1 MSEITSTQTAGSCGP
16 ACEGE
21 SLIIEVIGKDHPEGH
36 TFRIYDESDNE
47 QQEWLE
53 NQVQVE
59 DLDESMLTIWPWKG
73 QTNRNVWLD
82 IEAREGAPIRVPLFN
97 GVASTP
103 RQLERQWNRIWAIVP
118 LAMINDPDPEPGQ
131 SAGNVVPVRP
141 GFIYIFRNG
150 TLWREIEVRNG
161 EAGAPEFCDV
171 RLADYLE
178 PGSSGVTDD
187 HRDVAGKPLP
197 GIWLPVCHMNNSVLV
212 EFQMAFSEVQL
223 SAERITY
230 LELNNAA
237 RQQRCQTL
245 RGPEPPVSPL
255 DSTEQQMTAGGLV
268 SLTPLPP
275 MRLRES
281 ELEQRLPRPWN
292 QVYDLSGTHASSL
305 FSQAR
310 EELQAFGTG
319 GASAEE
325 AWEAAYYSDAPLR
338 GAPAARADALLAGS
352 EPDSINTELWQAL
365 DTSEDAL
372 SSAKENHYAGV
383 ILEDRL
389 FSLRH
394 RLTQALEAHRLLT
407 GLLEAVGQKPHSDSA
422 QLVYRLMGPK
432 RLGGHDN
439 PLHVYLDEIDSS
451 RFGPRHTHLLT
462 AQRQLA
468 REELAEA
475 QKQLAGLIRQTDNQ
489 IAMADLFSLSNAD
502 YIEGFAVT
510 RDLFLALALD
520 PDGIDH
526 LARAESTSEAQ
537 IQDANDLVLKIV
549 EEGSDQPLHRML
561 FPSEESQGP
570 DGVAHGSAAK
580 GECGDGRCRPA
591 DLERLPDQ
599 PPKTDEVQTLTAA
612 ALAGL
617 AKTDAI
623 DLSSEAKRWMAAV
636 GATLDGIDKHVRAL
650 ANRLKSQAYRLDS
663 RLYGPLLRMAKARDP
678 SLLGSVQR
686 VARNAVPQGWVI
698 LGLRDPASGLDM
710 GLTEADREYVHKSN
724 GHRRF
729 YGEYMDADG
738 NPLASTRKSDIPNLA
753 DTAEARQ
760 MQVYAAPESSEVVRA
775 QRDMRRLKRW
785 DEFFSRIRV
794 PYLVLVLEGHNIWN
808 EASLARK
815 LLAEKGRFRA
825 GVGATSAIVDLLFA
839 GTIAAE
845 RLSMDLG
852 IWKSTSIRLNKTAFT
867 INPEIIGK
875 GSTKLA
881 DALPRIVSRRL
892 LGGMVT
898 AGLTITVSLLDMA
911 HEWDT
916 GDMDSAAAYG
926 ASAVGGGM
934 MLMGG
939 LMMTKMTEAGIAP
952 ILLGMGPWGWVLAGA
967 TVAIGAGLLAA
978 MLDDPPLVDW
988 LKIGPF
994 GPEQDD
1000 AYPHLADNPEE
1011 TYYRLVN
1018 LLAKPRIAIE
1028 TVNNLHAKLA
1038 GEGYAIDAGQE
1049 RKFAAINTVVR
1060 VENNLAAMLDS
1071 SSLNIAM
1078 RPVTVTRTPTRRG
1091 LRTRR
1096 EIAEESPNVI
1106 LEKPLPNGKAC
1117 YLALPSRET
1126 FKATWGQEGVRTRE
1140 VVVRAQWQASVEFD
1154 EACRNL
1160 VFPAPELHDSTIFD
1174 LVAHGEPDFSETG
1187 RLFWA
1192 DEQTHKTEE
1201 ST

>member
-407 GLLEAVGQKPHSDSA
+407 GLLEAVGQK
-422 QLVYRLMGPK
+422 QYYIIK
-432 RLGGHDN
+432 
-439 PLHVYLDEIDSS
+439 
-451 RFGPRHTHLLT
+451 
-462 AQRQLA
+462 
-468 REELAEA
+468 ELR
-475 QKQLAGLIRQTDNQ
+475 IN
-489 IAMADLFSLSNAD
+489 
-502 YIEGFAVT
+502 
-510 RDLFLALALD
+510 
-520 PDGIDH
+520 
-526 LARAESTSEAQ
+526 
-537 IQDANDLVLKIV
+537 LKN
-549 EEGSDQPLHRML
+549 S
-561 FPSEESQGP
+561 F
-570 DGVAHGSAAK
+570 
-580 GECGDGRCRPA
+580 
-591 DLERLPDQ
+591 
-599 PPKTDEVQTLTAA
+599 
-612 ALAGL
+612 
-617 AKTDAI
+617 
-623 DLSSEAKRWMAAV
+623 
-636 GATLDGIDKHVRAL
+636 
-650 ANRLKSQAYRLDS
+650 
-663 RLYGPLLRMAKARDP
+663 
-678 SLLGSVQR
+678 
-686 VARNAVPQGWVI
+686 
-698 LGLRDPASGLDM
+698 
-710 GLTEADREYVHKSN
+710 
-724 GHRRF
+724 
-729 YGEYMDADG
+729 
-738 NPLASTRKSDIPNLA
+738 
-753 DTAEARQ
+753 
-760 MQVYAAPESSEVVRA
+760 
-775 QRDMRRLKRW
+775 
-785 DEFFSRIRV
+785 
-794 PYLVLVLEGHNIWN
+794 
-808 EASLARK
+808 
-815 LLAEKGRFRA
+815 
-825 GVGATSAIVDLLFA
+825 
-839 GTIAAE
+839 
-845 RLSMDLG
+845 
-852 IWKSTSIRLNKTAFT
+852 
-867 INPEIIGK
+867 
-875 GSTKLA
+875 
-881 DALPRIVSRRL
+881 
-892 LGGMVT
+892 
-898 AGLTITVSLLDMA
+898 
-911 HEWDT
+911 
-916 GDMDSAAAYG
+916 
-926 ASAVGGGM
+926 
-934 MLMGG
+934 
-939 LMMTKMTEAGIAP
+939 
-952 ILLGMGPWGWVLAGA
+952 
-967 TVAIGAGLLAA
+967 
-978 MLDDPPLVDW
+978 
-988 LKIGPF
+988 
-994 GPEQDD
+994 
-1000 AYPHLADNPEE
+1000 
-1011 TYYRLVN
+1011 
-1018 LLAKPRIAIE
+1018 
-1028 TVNNLHAKLA
+1028 
-1038 GEGYAIDAGQE
+1038 
-1049 RKFAAINTVVR
+1049 
-1060 VENNLAAMLDS
+1060 
-1071 SSLNIAM
+1071 
-1078 RPVTVTRTPTRRG
+1078 
-1091 LRTRR
+1091 
-1096 EIAEESPNVI
+1096 
-1106 LEKPLPNGKAC
+1106 
-1117 YLALPSRET
+1117 
-1126 FKATWGQEGVRTRE
+1126 
-1140 VVVRAQWQASVEFD
+1140 
-1154 EACRNL
+1154 
-1160 VFPAPELHDSTIFD
+1160 
-1174 LVAHGEPDFSETG
+1174 
-1187 RLFWA
+1187 
-1192 DEQTHKTEE
+1192 
-1201 ST
+1201 

>member
-1 MSEITSTQTAGSCGP
+1 MSDSASTQAAGSCGP

-36 TFRIYDESDNE
+36 TFRIFDDSDNE

-53 NQVQVE
+53 NQGQVE
-59 DLDESMLTIWPWKG
+59 DLDGAVLHLWPWKE
-73 QTNRNVWLD
+73 QPRRNVWLD
-82 IEAREGAPIRVPLFN
+82 IAAREGDPIRVPLFN

-103 RQLERQWNRIWAIVP
+103 RQLERQWNRIWPVVP
-118 LAMINDPDPEPGQ
+118 LTMIHDPAPEPGQ
-131 SAGNVVPVRP
+131 PADNIVPARP
-141 GFIYIFRNG
+141 GFVYIFRNG

-161 EAGAPEFCDV
+161 EAGSPEFCDV
-171 RLADYLE
+171 RLTDYRA
-178 PGSSGVTDD
+178 PGSPGVTED
-187 HRDVAGKPLP
+187 HRAVAGKSLP
-197 GIWLPVCHMNNSVLV
+197 AIWLPVCQMNISTMD
-212 EFQMAFSEVQL
+212 EFQLAFSEVQL
-223 SAERITY
+223 SAERVTY
-230 LELNNAA
+230 LELNDAA
-237 RQQRCQTL
+237 RQQRCQAL
-245 RGPEPPVSPL
+245 RGPEPSLPPR
-255 DSTEQQMTAGGLV
+255 DSTEQRITAGQLV
-268 SLTPLPP
+268 SLGPLPE
-275 MRLRES
+275 MRLREP
-281 ELEQRLPRPWN
+281 ELEQRLPRPWK
-292 QVYDLSGTHASSL
+292 QVYDLSGSHASNL
-305 FSQAR
+305 FGQAK
-310 EELQAFGTG
+310 EETQAFSAGGT
-319 GASAEE
+319 SAEE

-338 GAPAARADALLAGS
+338 GAPGARADALLAEE
-352 EPDSINTELWQAL
+352 EPGTVNTGLWQTLNA
-365 DTSEDAL
+365 SEDAL
-372 SSAKENHYAGV
+372 SSAKKSYHAGV
-383 ILEDRL
+383 VLEDRL

-407 GLLEAVGQKPHSDSA
+407 GLLETVGRKPHSDSA
-422 QLVYRLMGPK
+422 QLVYRLMGPE
-432 RLGGHDN
+432 RLGGQEN
-439 PLHVYLDEIDSS
+439 PLHGHLDEIDSS
-451 RFGPRHTHLLT
+451 RFGPLHTHLLT

-489 IAMADLFSLSNAD
+489 IALADLFSLSSAD
-502 YIEGFAVT
+502 YIEGFALT
-510 RDLFLALALD
+510 RDLFQALAMD
-520 PDGIDH
+520 PNSVDH
-526 LARAESTSEAQ
+526 LARIESASEAQ
-537 IQDANDLVLKIV
+537 VKDANDLVLKIV

-561 FPSEESQGP
+561 FPPEQP
-570 DGVAHGSAAK
+570 DGTGSVVPGSTAR

-599 PPKTDEVQTLTAA
+599 PPEPDEVKTLTAA

-617 AKTDAI
+617 VKTDAI

-636 GATLDGIDKHVRAL
+636 GAVLDGIDKHVRAL

-678 SLLGSVQR
+678 SLLGSIQQ

-710 GLTEADREYVHKSN
+710 GLTKADREYVHKAN

-729 YGEYMDADG
+729 YGEYLDADG
-738 NPLASTRKSDIPNLA
+738 HPLASTRKSAIPDLA
-753 DTAEARQ
+753 DTAEARH

-775 QRDMRRLKRW
+775 QRDMRWLKRW
-785 DEFFSRIRV
+785 DEVFARIRV
-794 PYLVLVLEGHNIWN
+794 PYLVLVLEGHNIWREQN
-808 EASLARK
+808 LFRTTLAQNGRARA
-815 LLAEKGRFRA
+815 LAG
-825 GVGATSAIVDLLFA
+825 GLSALADLMFA

-845 RLSMDLG
+845 RLSMDLK
-852 IWKSTSIRLNKTAFT
+852 IWGDVSSRLGDRAFQT
-867 INPEIIGK
+867 TNPVFQRALPSLSRAIPEII
-875 GSTKLA
+875 TK
-881 DALPRIVSRRL
+881 RM

-967 TVAIGAGLLAA
+967 TVAVGAGVLATL
-978 MLDDPPLVDW
+978 LDDPPLVDW
-988 LKIGPF
+988 LKRGPF
-994 GPEQDD
+994 GPDQDD
-1000 AYPHLADNPEE
+1000 AYPHLANSPDE

-1028 TVNNLHAKLA
+1028 TVNNLHARLA
-1038 GEGYAIDAGQE
+1038 GEGYAVDAGQE
-1049 RKFAAINTVVR
+1049 GKFATINTVVR

-1071 SSLNIAM
+1071 ATLNVAM
-1078 RPVTVTRTPTRRG
+1078 RAVTVTRTPTRRG

-1096 EIAEESPNVI
+1096 ELAEESPQVI
-1106 LEKPLPNGKAC
+1106 LERSLPNGKAC

-1126 FKATWGQEGVRTRE
+1126 FKTFWGQEGEKTSE
-1140 VVVRAQWQASVEFD
+1140 VLVRAQWQGNVEFG
-1154 EACRNL
+1154 EVCRNL
-1160 VFPAPELHDSTIFD
+1160 VFPAPELHDTTTFD

-1187 RLFWA
+1187 LRFWA
-1192 DEQTHKTEE
+1192 DEQNHKAEE
-1201 ST
+1201 TG